1 MSFEK
6 ELNFLEKNENQDKL
20 INNKI
25 RSTVSEINHLKESY
39 PNLPNDF
46 FDYLLEVGSGN
57 IMESQFKV
65 MNVLFDFNDL
75 GLEGIYYLPDNIKL
89 FGDNY
94 SGDFAGFDIL
104 SNKDEVIEFW
114 HDSNELHYTGKTFR
128 KYIREKILME
138 EI

>member
-6 ELNFLEKNENQDKL
+6 ELNFLKENENQDNL

-25 RSTVSEINHLKESY
+25 RSSVPEINSLKESY

-46 FDYLLEVGSGN
+46 FEYLLEVGSGN

-65 MNVLFDFNDL
+65 MKDLFDFNDL
-75 GLEGIYYLPDNIKL
+75 GLEDIYDLSDNIKL

-104 SNKDEVIEFW
+104 CNKDEVIEFW

-128 KYIREKILME
+128 EYIREKMLME
-138 EI
+138 

>member
-6 ELNFLEKNENQDKL
+6 ELNFLKENENQDNL

-25 RSTVSEINHLKESY
+25 RSSVPEINSLKESY

-46 FDYLLEVGSGN
+46 FEYLLEVCSGN

-65 MNVLFDFNDL
+65 MKDLFDFNDL
-75 GLEGIYYLPDNIKL
+75 GLEDIYDLSDNIKL

-104 SNKDEVIEFW
+104 CNKDEVIQFW

-128 KYIREKILME
+128 EYIREKMLME
-138 EI
+138 

>member
-6 ELNFLEKNENQDKL
+6 ELNFLQQNENKDNAINDKIKATNQEIL
-20 INNKI
+20 DLKNKYSNI
-25 RSTVSEINHLKESY
+25 PDEFLEYLSEI
-39 PNLPNDF
+39 
-46 FDYLLEVGSGN
+46 GSGN

-65 MNVLFDFNDL
+65 MKNLFDFNDL
-75 GLEGIYYLPDNIKL
+75 GLEDIYYLPNNIKL

-128 KYIREKILME
+128 KYIREKMFME
-138 EI
+138 KI